1 MRQFASALLG
11 AVFLL
16 SSLPTA
22 LAAQENGTSERVL
35 RLVSAQ
41 PGDDVWFRIV
51 VDQSAASTGSTGHL
65 LSSPAVE
72 KVQEQTWIQTPAQV
86 LLATDQPFEIT
97 FATRNPQEELELVV
111 DPSVLRQVRVAGDRV
126 VIGRSE
132 AGGGINVLAAT
143 RILQRALTPPVV
155 EP

>member
-1 MRQFASALLG
+1 MRQFASALFG

-22 LAAQENGTSERVL
+22 LAAQENESSARVL
-35 RLVSAQ
+35 QLVSAQ
-41 PGDDVWFRIV
+41 PGDEVWFRIV
-51 VDQSAASTGSTGHL
+51 VDHSAAPAGQTGHL

-86 LLATDQPFEIT
+86 LLATDQPFELT
-97 FATRNPQEELELVV
+97 FATRNPQEELEMVV
-111 DPSVLRQVRVAGDRV
+111 HPSVLSQVRVAGDRV

-132 AGGGINVLAAT
+132 AGGRINVLAAT
-143 RILQRALTPPVV
+143 RMLQRALTPPVV